1 MSFQYSELIFFLA
14 ISETIA
20 YAYEANIV
28 NKDSP
33 IFPCNNRL
41 FVVMAGIEQGNI
53 SNKEFME
60 EITRYECIYHRSKDL
75 KDKNKKA
82 NRWKKIGEK
91 FNFFGGTGGGFED
104 GYKADDDVAL
114 RTNRRNKFACSK
126 ISSSMSAILF
136 AAIFPQ
142 ALHVCN
148 FDTSTD

>member
-1 MSFQYSELIFFLA
+1 
-14 ISETIA
+14 
-20 YAYEANIV
+20 
-28 NKDSP
+28 
-33 IFPCNNRL
+33 
-41 FVVMAGIEQGNI
+41 MAGIEQGNI

>member
-1 MSFQYSELIFFLA
+1 
-14 ISETIA
+14 
-20 YAYEANIV
+20 
-28 NKDSP
+28 
-33 IFPCNNRL
+33 
-41 FVVMAGIEQGNI
+41 
-53 SNKEFME
+53 ME

-91 FNFFGGTGGGFED
+91 FIFLVAQAEVLKKLED

-126 ISSSMSAILF
+126 ISSSTSAILF

-148 FDTSTD
+148 FDTPTD